1 MHDNRL
7 ERVLVVDNEFRLKG
21 LITAKDILKS
31 SEHPFA
37 AKDNQGRLL
46 VGAAVGVGDKTDE
59 RVDRLIAAG
68 VDVIVVDTAHGFSQ
82 GVLDTVKRIKRKYQR
97 TDVIGGNIATSD
109 AAKALADQGAD
120 GVKVGIGPGSICTT
134 RIGWSRSASN

>member
-1 MHDNRL
+1 MTPKGQLVTVREGGGNDEAMQLMHDNRL

-82 GVLDTVKRIKRKYQR
+82 GVLDTVKKLKENIK
-97 TDVIGGNIATSD
+97 G
-109 AAKALADQGAD
+109 LM
-120 GVKVGIGPGSICTT
+120 
-134 RIGWSRSASN
+134 